1 MMLMV
6 VSVVMLLVVLVVLVI
21 RVLMTLIMM
30 KEKLVNDDGDSIG
43 IGIDT
48 LKTSASKEK
57 IRRAAV
63 GQDGKVLRKSGVL
76 VVIVAAALVTLVAL
90 VFLVALLTSSTL
102 ERSAPA
108 ASSLTTLTSTVGLSA
123 WWVTIISPLPFLKHT
138 P

>member
-30 KEKLVNDDGDSIG
+30 KEKLVNDDGDGS
-43 IGIDT
+43 GIDT
-48 LKTSASKEK
+48 LYCLMKNLCLK
-57 IRRAAV
+57 R
-63 GQDGKVLRKSGVL
+63 RKSDAQLWVKMERL
-76 VVIVAAALVTLVAL
+76 CEKVVVSVVIVAAVLATLL
-90 VFLVALLTSSTL
+90 ISSTL

-123 WWVTIISPLPFLKHT
+123 WWVTIISPLPFLKH
-138 P
+138 PL